1 MRRRLLLG
9 TLLAAVAAVL
19 AISGTAVAGKAIN
32 GCPDSYSLI
41 KAKVDPVVDINGD
54 GWICTKQIGPSPGG
68 IGFSDIDNVANR

>member
-1 MRRRLLLG
+1 LLG
-9 TLLAAVAAVL
+9 AVL
-19 AISGTAVAGKAIN
+19 AVVVFVLTVSGTAVAGKAVN

-54 GWICTKQIGPSPGG
+54 GWICTKQIGPAPDG